1 MNNEEILSL
10 VKNCMTPKGD
20 EIDNVIKKLK
30 KILNEREV
38 LASNFTVIDCDKHGK
53 EFRYKVL
60 YLSDVRRYKKGRIKV
75 VYNKKFNKY
84 DILTLNEAKKYIEY
98 LSTHTEFKTFVNFK
112 TFENLR

>member
-38 LASNFTVIDCDKHGK
+38 SASNFVIIDCDKHGK
-53 EFRYKVL
+53 EFKYKIL
-60 YLSDVRRYKKGRIKV
+60 YLSDVRRYKKRKIKV
-75 VYNKKFNKY
+75 VYNKKLNRY
-84 DILTLNEAKKYIEY
+84 EILTLNEAKKYIEY
-98 LSTHTEFKTFVNFK
+98 LSTHTEFKTFA
-112 TFENLR
+112 NLR